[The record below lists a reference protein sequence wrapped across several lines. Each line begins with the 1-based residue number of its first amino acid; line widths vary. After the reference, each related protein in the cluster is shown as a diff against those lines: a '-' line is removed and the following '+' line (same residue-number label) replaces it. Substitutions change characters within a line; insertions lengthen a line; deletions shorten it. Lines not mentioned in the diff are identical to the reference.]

1 MTSEFATDS
10 DERTRVGVI
19 LLACLG
25 GFLLGDV
32 IAILLVSTG
41 ADVSHFRGGFAAL
54 SRSSAPP
61 WWSNALSLV
70 GLWCG
75 FGAAIYVAHAR
86 GHLRAPPQQWR
97 LRASDVVFVALGV
110 ACQVLVDLAY
120 RPFHFRH
127 LNTPV
132 RHLFGSAHGAT
143 FLLLAVLTT
152 LGAPFMEEWLFRGVL
167 YRALEEGFRSWSV
180 RGATLSAVL
189 VSAVLFGL
197 AHGEPLQLPGLI
209 FLGVVA
215 ALLFQRTGRLMP
227 SIITHVSFNGVA
239 MVALLAQRS
248 TH

>member
-10 DERTRVGVI
+10 DERTRTGFI
-19 LLACLG
+19 LLACFV

-32 IAILLVSTG
+32 IAIFLLTAGVHVT
-41 ADVSHFRGGFAAL
+41 HFPGGFTAL
-54 SRSSAPP
+54 SRSGAPP

-75 FGAAIYVAHAR
+75 FGTAIYVAHTR
-86 GHLRAPPQQWR
+86 GHLRALPQQWR
-97 LRASDVVFVALGV
+97 LRASDVVFVGLGV

-127 LNTPV
+127 LDAPV

-152 LGAPFMEEWLFRGVL
+152 LGAPLMEEWFFRGVL
-167 YRALEEGFRSWSV
+167 YRALEEGFRSWSA
-180 RGATLSAVL
+180 RRASLSAVL

-197 AHGEPLQLPGLI
+197 AHGEPLQLPGLM
-209 FLGVVA
+209 FLGVVTA
-215 ALLFQRTGRLMP
+215 VLLQRTRRLMP

-248 TH
+248 AH